1 MASPKTLADFHE
13 GQVIDLGSCVVSEEE
28 IIEFAR
34 EFDPAPFHIDPEAA
48 RQTMIGGLCASGWH
62 TCSIIMRMIADKV
75 FGPAGSFGSPG
86 VEKVRW
92 LEPVR
97 PGDELHGTANIVG
110 CRESAKRPGV
120 GIVSFHFELAKADGT
135 TVLTIDNVAFFP
147 AGK

>member
-1 MASPKTLADFHE
+1 MQQPKTLADFHE
-13 GQVIDLGSCVVSEEE
+13 GQVIDMGSRTVTQEE

-48 RQTMIGGLCASGWH
+48 KQTMMGGLCASGWH

-86 VEKVRW
+86 VERVRW
-92 LEPVR
+92 LAPVR
-97 PGDELHGTANIVG
+97 PGDTLTGTATITG

-120 GIVSFHFELAKADGT
+120 GIVNFHFELAKADET

-147 AGK
+147 TNK